1 MSDAL
6 SLIAE
11 AQDRQRRA
19 EQDCEYWKGRAT
31 RERQRMKV
39 IFQMVRRTPIKP
51 PELTADGDPNWQQIE
66 RIVEQFAEIV
76 GDPYAVMND
85 EDDLSMTHETAK
97 LMMAYHLNDI
107 IKAAV
112 AASRK
117 ETGG

>member
-11 AQDRQRRA
+11 AQARQKRA
-19 EQDCEYWKGRAT
+19 EQDCEYWEGRAK
-31 RERQRMKV
+31 RERQRMRA
-39 IFQMVRRTPIKP
+39 IIQMVKRTQIKP
-51 PELTADGDPNWQQIE
+51 PDLTADGDPNWQQVQ
-66 RIVEQFAEIV
+66 RIVHQFAEIV

-97 LMMAYHLNDI
+97 MMMAFHLSDL

-112 AASRK
+112 AASRT
-117 ETGG
+117 EPSP